1 MRTDF
6 IDYAVFRKVILKYT
20 DRGEG
25 DKMSENRSCPNEG
38 YAADTAALQGIFKVC
53 PRCQAPEPRIGEA
66 RMLTCSACGLQ
77 FFFNTA
83 AAAGAFIFQ
92 GSKLILC
99 VRSKDPGRGLL
110 DVPGGFVEF
119 GESVESGLRREILEE
134 LSIEVGT
141 LHYFTSAPN
150 RYLYQGI
157 PYHTLDL
164 FFAARTEEQSLIPE
178 RGEIEAIELV
188 DPEGLDPQGFA
199 FASTRLAFLK
209 LKDWIR
215 ANPL

>member
-1 MRTDF
+1 M
-6 IDYAVFRKVILKYT
+6 A
-20 DRGEG
+20 EH
-25 DKMSENRSCPNEG
+25 RSRPNDG
-38 YAADTAALQGIFKVC
+38 YAADTEALQGIFKVC
-53 PRCQAPEPRIGEA
+53 PRCQATEPRIHEA
-66 RMLTCSACGLQ
+66 RMLTCSGCGLK

-119 GESVESGLRREILEE
+119 GESLEAGLRREILEE

-150 RYLYQGI
+150 RYLYEGT

-164 FFAARTEEQSLIPE
+164 FFAARTEAQSIIPD
-178 RGEIEAIELV
+178 RAEIEAIQLA
-188 DPEGLDPQGFA
+188 DPAGLDPQGFA
-199 FASTRLAFLK
+199 FPSTRFAFLK

-215 ANPL
+215 SNPL